1 MVEAITIN
9 PPLLVWTGQ
18 FLVPLQHLAGS
29 IEAALLL
36 SNLVFAAG
44 TLAFVY
50 FCARRIGASPLITLL
65 ACGSAGA
72 FIALSHHCLAELG
85 QTFCAAAV
93 MASVVAAPTQSW
105 LRALSL
111 NAITASLGLLSKAS
125 SIIFILPLLAYGSV
139 GVATRGVSKRLAL
152 SDYALVLLATTAV
165 TATVSWYVVNWEP
178 MSTHFKAATVAE
190 TTLAWGSPVYLPTK
204 LRFWI
209 SQLGMAF
216 SPYRA
221 ISIGAL
227 ITAIAAITASLCRLT
242 RTRPRQWLI
251 EATESGLL
259 FVLALA
265 GIVCLTLLAYSL
277 QINEDTR
284 FVTFLV
290 PIAALIFGWSTAQLP
305 YVAALAF
312 IVLAYNAAIN
322 HASAFGIMNFRSFM
336 YMTPLHYSD
345 AEKAQLTETVQSVCS
360 SESAG
365 RWNVLLVNYADLN
378 MNTANFY
385 AEKVGSRCRFTNLDN
400 SGALD
405 DRIQQLLAINPLYVL
420 SITVEAQQPPEW
432 FNRLAAPLTLWVQ
445 ASPLFVLLSESE
457 NHRLIYRSKR

>member
-1 MVEAITIN
+1 
-9 PPLLVWTGQ
+9 
-18 FLVPLQHLAGS
+18 
-29 IEAALLL
+29 
-36 SNLVFAAG
+36 
-44 TLAFVY
+44 
-50 FCARRIGASPLITLL
+50 
-65 ACGSAGA
+65 
-72 FIALSHHCLAELG
+72 
-85 QTFCAAAV
+85 
-93 MASVVAAPTQSW
+93 
-105 LRALSL
+105 
-111 NAITASLGLLSKAS
+111 LLSKAS
-125 SIIFILPLLAYGSV
+125 SIIFVIPLLAYAAV
-139 GVATRGVSKRLAL
+139 AVATRGVSKRVTLLDFALA
-152 SDYALVLLATTAV
+152 LLATAAV
-165 TATVSWYVVNWEP
+165 MAMLSWYVVNWEP
-178 MSTHFKAATVAE
+178 MSAHFKAATVAE
-190 TTLAWGSPVYLPTK
+190 TTVAWGSRVYLPAK
-204 LRFWI
+204 LQFWI
-209 SQLGMAF
+209 SQLGMAL

-221 ISIGAL
+221 IPVGAL
-227 ITAIAAITASLCRLT
+227 VAVIAAITASLYRLV
-242 RTRPRQWLI
+242 RKRPRQWLI
-251 EATESGLL
+251 EAIESGLL

-265 GIVCLTLLAYSL
+265 AIVCLTLLAYSL

-290 PIAALIFGWSTAQLP
+290 PIAALIFGWSAAQLP

-322 HASAFGIMNFRSFM
+322 HASAFGIVNFRSFM
-336 YMTPLHYSD
+336 YMTPLHYSE
-345 AEKAQLTETVQSVCS
+345 AEKAQLTETIQSVCG

-385 AEKVGSRCRFTNLDN
+385 AEKMGSRCRFTNLDN

-420 SITVEAQQPPEW
+420 SIAVEAQQPPEW